1 MNPSLYELLV
11 GLIVIIMF
19 TASMGLIASIF
30 THKRQYLRIIIFL
43 AGIAAS
49 VVVAAFS
56 WGSISNNQPAVTS
69 QHASNNYFDNL
80 PATTPQQAS
89 NHYSSKP
96 PVAGDKIY
104 LRLFK
109 QERRLEMWFQH
120 QNQPYQLYK
129 SWEICTY
136 SGGLGPK
143 KAEGDGKSPEGFYAT
158 QKNLLNPHTN
168 YHLSFNIGYPNSYD
182 RAKGYTGSYIMIH
195 GKCVSIGCY
204 AMTDENIEQIYSFV
218 TQALNNGQK
227 QIPIHIFPFEMN
239 QANMQKYQTSIYY
252 PFWLELKPAYDL
264 FEQHRRLP
272 KIEIRNQQYS
282 IS

>member
-1 MNPSLYELLV
+1 MNLSLYELLV
-11 GLIVIIMF
+11 GLMVIIMF
-19 TASMGLIASIF
+19 TASTGLIASIF

-56 WGSISNNQPAVTS
+56 WGSISNNQPAVTF
-69 QHASNNYFDNL
+69 QHASNNDFDNL

-89 NHYSSKP
+89 NHYTSKP
-96 PVAGDKIY
+96 PIAGDKIY

-136 SGGLGPK
+136 AGGLGPK

-158 QKNLLNPHTN
+158 EKKLLNPHTN